1 MEANDF
7 SPEHEQYRFYSRK
20 SSEKDNVYITVD
32 TTNLTQDQKY
42 LAENYK
48 MKTNDPSRKIL
59 VLNV

>member
-7 SPEHEQYRFYSRK
+7 SPEHEQYRFYSRE

-42 LAENYK
+42 LAENFK
-48 MKTNDPSRKIL
+48 MKTNDSGWKIQI
-59 VLNV
+59 LNV